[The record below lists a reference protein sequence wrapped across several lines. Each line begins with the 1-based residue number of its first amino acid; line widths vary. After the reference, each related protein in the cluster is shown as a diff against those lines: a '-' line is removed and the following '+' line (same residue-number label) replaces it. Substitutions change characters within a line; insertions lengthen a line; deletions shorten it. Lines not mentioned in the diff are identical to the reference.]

1 MDSKIINL
9 GKSIR
14 NEIDHTMDCFNDRP
28 HYVKT
33 LKPILKH
40 NTIEYTQLRN
50 LVMDLC
56 NCIAFT
62 FISITYTR

>member
-14 NEIDHTMDCFNDRP
+14 NEIDHTMDCFYDRTP
-28 HYVKT
+28 YLNT